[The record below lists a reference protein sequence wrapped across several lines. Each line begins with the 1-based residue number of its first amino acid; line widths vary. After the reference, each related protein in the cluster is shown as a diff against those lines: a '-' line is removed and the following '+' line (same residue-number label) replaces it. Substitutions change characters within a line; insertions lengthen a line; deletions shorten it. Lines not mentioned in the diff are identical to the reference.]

1 MTAQDAARQALKIS
15 GLAADITDRGIDEI
29 LASSKIRRL
38 RLSRGEIVFHDGD
51 KPTCLYI
58 LLSGEVHILKDT
70 FSGRCIFI
78 SEVNALGDLF
88 GEIYMVLGKPY
99 DIYVEASDPCEIL
112 AISSEYFSV
121 DGGESKTALLV
132 QRNLMRIF
140 ARKAYYMH
148 SRIKVLA
155 SGSLRERIVRFLFQ
169 NMNEKGEVYLNITRE
184 YLAAYLAVTRPSISR
199 ELSAM
204 QKDGIL
210 IVRGKQVVVRDMEKF
225 EEYL

>member
-1 MTAQDAARQALKIS
+1 MTAQEAARQALKIS
-15 GLAADITDRGIDEI
+15 GLAADITDSGIDEI

-38 RLSRGEIVFHDGD
+38 SLSRGEIVFHDGD

-155 SGSLRERIVRFLFQ
+155 SGSLRERIVRFLLLPASG
-169 NMNEKGEVYLNITRE
+169 NK
-184 YLAAYLAVTRPSISR
+184 P
-199 ELSAM
+199 
-204 QKDGIL
+204 D
-210 IVRGKQVVVRDMEKF
+210 
-225 EEYL
+225 